1 MITSSL
7 FIFYIAMT
15 SGLAPAMVLGLL
27 VAAGVASGVTTPS
40 RDMLVRAAAPKGASG
55 RVFGFVYSGLDLG
68 SALIPLA
75 LGFALD
81 QGRPETV
88 FYAAAGFMA
97 VTALTVVQVRR
108 QVVTA

>member
-1 MITSSL
+1 
-7 FIFYIAMT
+7 
-15 SGLAPAMVLGLL
+15 
-27 VAAGVASGVTTPS
+27 VASGVTTPS